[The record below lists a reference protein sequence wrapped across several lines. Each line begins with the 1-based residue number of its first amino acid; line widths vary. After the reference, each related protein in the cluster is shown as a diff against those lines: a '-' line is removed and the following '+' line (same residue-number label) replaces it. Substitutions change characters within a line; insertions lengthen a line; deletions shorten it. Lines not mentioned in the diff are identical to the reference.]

1 VQVNFHFLLSD
12 APVVQ
17 ADLVITSYH
26 YFMLKFEALEL
37 IEKVCEV
44 FLPSIVGKIT
54 SMNEYVSS
62 HVQHLL

>member
-1 VQVNFHFLLSD
+1 MQVNFHFFLSD

-17 ADLVITSYH
+17 TDLVVACYH
-26 YFMLKFEALEL
+26 YLVLKFEALEL
-37 IEKVCEV
+37 IEKVSEV

-54 SMNEYVSS
+54 SMNEYISS